1 MPDLGRGIK
10 FDDNYFKTV
19 SDSANK
25 NTVKFSLIPEQPL
38 SRNQDKIIPKLT
50 PGGFDESLCDFA
62 RGGKLL
68 PIWSQGKKTIH

>member
-10 FDDNYFKTV
+10 FDDNFFKTV

-25 NTVKFSLIPEQPL
+25 NTVKFSLIREQPL

-62 RGGKLL
+62 RGGKFL